1 MIRNAVSHGIAAFN
15 LAAEG
20 CDLSALGH
28 FVRLAAFL
36 GEYGNWNM

>member
-20 CDLSALGH
+20 RDLSTSSH
-28 FVRLAAFL
+28 FVGVAAFV
-36 GEYGNWNM
+36 GEFGNRNM